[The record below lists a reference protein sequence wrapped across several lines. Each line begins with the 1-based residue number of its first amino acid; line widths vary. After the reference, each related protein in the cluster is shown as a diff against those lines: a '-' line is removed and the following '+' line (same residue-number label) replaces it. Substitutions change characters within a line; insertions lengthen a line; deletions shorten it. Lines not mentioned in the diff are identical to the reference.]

1 MSCPADSESS
11 PTGPTREEYDNHTLV
26 PEEELVSQWK
36 GHEDDKTAETERV
49 AILHPDSSTIELA
62 ANFLLITQTKC
73 DRVNPCL
80 QCIKTGSQC
89 TYQLGLKAKEKRQR
103 ILISNVYE
111 SRMEHISNK
120 IDKLSEMMRQLSHE
134 RTSNS
139 GFASSA
145 GLRSPLHSSFQSK
158 ESQVTSS
165 DNKTGAKRPHLP
177 LKEVKEVEG
186 IESTLFS
193 HAIFATRYLQ
203 TVVENDP
210 YSNVAAEMTSAL
222 DALRSMVSAQNQQ
235 NETLEGSPPFSKA
248 LPPEL
253 SLRGLPIPSMDRILA
268 CLRIAYERSPNE
280 VYWPFEFGSLGDFTG
295 YVIKACSPGPVTD
308 TELII
313 VHYGLYCLFTEC
325 SRAVEDEIVKQE
337 YEAQATICKES
348 LETILSNLSFHIPT
362 NIDSVGAMYM
372 AAIYCLQCGKPFA
385 AWAFISRASLM
396 SQALGM
402 HSSYVMATEPAEK
415 AQQNLRLFWA
425 LYVIEKAVSL
435 RLGRCST
442 IRDHDITVPRLLL
455 DRKMSSLLYN
465 RLPDWI
471 DLANLYGRVY
481 DNIYSPNALAQPV
494 SVREARARALAGEL
508 ERIMAARVEFYKR
521 PNQWTSHAIHAE
533 PCRFIIHANRAIE
546 YSILACIYRGIP
558 SGESSSLAPCPEC
571 ISAARA
577 TLNETEVC
585 IAMVSDA
592 TSWSLSLDMWV
603 NEVVI
608 LAPFMPFLILFCNI
622 TETSDL
628 SDLAYLQ
635 RLVDGLHSM
644 AQFPRYASCS
654 KQLRILK
661 TLCDVAAKYV
671 EAKARSQSGDM
682 DSGQFTDLDMNTYLN
697 SDTVWFGSGPHS
709 PSLSTAPDYWSL
721 DGTQKPVA
729 APPAGATEA
738 QGQQAMNQA
747 TGFQTRGNSF
757 AMQQQIRDGFITG
770 QDTPGIQLGESS
782 DNETPG

>member
-11 PTGPTREEYDNHTLV
+11 PTGPTREEYDNHSLV
-26 PEEELVSQWK
+26 PEEDLVSQWK
-36 GHEDDKTAETERV
+36 GRKENKIAETEKV
-49 AILHPDSSTIELA
+49 ACDRCR
-62 ANFLLITQTKC
+62 QRKTKC
-73 DRVNPCL
+73 DRLNPCL
-80 QCIKTGSQC
+80 RCTKTGSQC
-89 TYQLGLKAKEKRQR
+89 TYQLGSKAKEKRQR

-139 GFASSA
+139 GFASST
-145 GLRSPLHSSFQSK
+145 GLRSPLHSSHQSK
-158 ESQVTSS
+158 ESQATSS
-165 DNKTGAKRPHLP
+165 NNKTGAKRPHLP
-177 LKEVKEVEG
+177 LQEAEG

-193 HAIFATRYLQ
+193 HVIFATRYLQ

-235 NETLEGSPPFSKA
+235 NETLEGSPPFSKV
-248 LPPEL
+248 LPPGL
-253 SLRGLPIPSMDRILA
+253 SFKDLPIPSMDRILA
-268 CLRIAYERSPNE
+268 CLRIAYERSPSE

-337 YEAQATICKES
+337 YEAQATICKDS

-362 NIDSVGAMYM
+362 NIDSVCAMYM

-385 AWAFISRASLM
+385 AWTFISRASLM

-402 HSSYVMATEPAEK
+402 HSSYVIATEPAEK
-415 AQQNLRLFWA
+415 VQRKLRLFWA
-425 LYVIEKAVSL
+425 LYVIEKTVSL

-471 DLANLYGRVY
+471 DVANLYGRVY
-481 DNIYSPNALAQPV
+481 DNIYNPNALAQPV
-494 SVREARARALAGEL
+494 SAREARARALAAEL

-546 YSILACIYRGIP
+546 YSILACIYRGVQL
-558 SGESSSLAPCPEC
+558 GGSSSLAPCPEC

-577 TLNETEVC
+577 TLKETEVC

-592 TSWSLSLDMWV
+592 TSWSPSLDIWV

-622 TETSDL
+622 IEISDS

-644 AQFPRYASCS
+644 AQSPRYSSCS

-661 TLCDVAAKYV
+661 ALYDVAAKYV
-671 EAKARSQSGDM
+671 EAKARSQAGDM

-697 SDTVWFGSGPHS
+697 SNTVWFGSDSHS
-709 PSLSTAPDYWSL
+709 PSLSTAPDSWSL

-729 APPAGATEA
+729 APAGTTEA

-747 TGFQTRGNSF
+747 SGFQTRGSSL
-757 AMQQQIRDGFITG
+757 AMQQQIPDDFITG
-770 QDTPGIQLGESS
+770 LDTPGVQLGSWFHQS
-782 DNETPG
+782 HQMMRLLDDF